1 MSPSPVSDDSPPDPA
16 TRPTPPSATAK
27 PAHATGPVVERPR
40 AAATSATRAGIAPTI
55 SAAWVTLVR
64 AMPRFWSRTTPPKP
78 TTPHRTSGRDA
89 EARSAPRATKA
100 RTGAAMPKRAT
111 ASHAGS
117 SQPRAT
123 FDSGTVRPQRSPAV
137 TSAASAL
144 RRCWGATEVM
154 PPLSSDRARLQVIIE
169 RVGLWTEYRLVIWPS
184 NWTMLT

>member
-100 RTGAAMPKRAT
+100 RTGA
-111 ASHAGS
+111 
-117 SQPRAT
+117 T